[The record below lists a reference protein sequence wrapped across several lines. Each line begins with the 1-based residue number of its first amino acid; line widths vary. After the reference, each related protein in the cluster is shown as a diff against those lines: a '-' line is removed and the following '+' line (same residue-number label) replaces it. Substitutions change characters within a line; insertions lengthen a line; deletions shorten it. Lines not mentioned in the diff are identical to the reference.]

1 MAAFWERG
9 VTRPLRD
16 SRVSGCDKAT
26 LSAQVSAL
34 IVISK
39 PTFFIKPLHALL
51 LVLVAW
57 AAIYLPGLGKRELQG
72 EEARRVL
79 PGRTMLQTG
88 DWVVPRSAGE
98 VYNRKPPGINWA
110 TAIAM
115 VVTGRMDEKSVRM
128 PSALAML
135 ALAMVTLVVMRGFL
149 GMEGALLAALI
160 MLTNLG
166 FIERGRLAE
175 IDGLYCAL
183 FGMAA
188 LSWLSLW
195 WQERPMAAW
204 LLSGWLLG
212 LAFLVK
218 GPPHVWFFYAMVIGV
233 LRQEKRLRELL
244 TWRHGLGLVIFV
256 LTWSWWAYLNAGTNP
271 DKDSSSVWIDQ
282 IASRL
287 GLSDFH
293 LVSWL
298 LLIPKSLGAFL
309 PWALLLPLGIRIL
322 QARNQAS
329 DEQSRHT
336 RILIGVGQGLLV
348 GFLFIAL
355 LPSSRPRFLLPLN
368 AVAAVFLVGCLR
380 LLAED
385 SLRQIQQ
392 KWTRGMTL
400 LAILGTVGLAAT
412 PIIAITGKNPESA
425 MPLITVVTMCIAASV
440 ISIILIGWRTEWVRS
455 LTGTLPML
463 GVSTAV
469 AAMVTLLTYS
479 QLLTAGIVP
488 ERLKPFAAEVRK
500 ITGVDSDILLF
511 RVPERMWP
519 FYLGFGCREIAEP
532 KELPEKVSWVMTPAD
547 KRDKNFVH
555 LLREYG
561 EPLSEQRIR
570 EPLTDD
576 AGGKGIE
583 LVLWQFR

>member
-1 MAAFWERG
+1 M
-9 VTRPLRD
+9 
-16 SRVSGCDKAT
+16 K
-26 LSAQVSAL
+26 AL
-34 IVISK
+34 IVIPNLPFS
-39 PTFFIKPLHALL
+39 IKPLHAIL

-72 EEARRVL
+72 EEARRIL

-88 DWVVPRSAGE
+88 DWVLPRSAGE

-115 VVTGRMDEKSVRM
+115 VFTGRMDEKSVRM

-135 ALAMVTLVVMRGFL
+135 TLAMVSLVMMRGFL

-188 LSWLSLW
+188 LSWLGLW
-195 WQERPMAAW
+195 WKERPLAAW

-233 LRQEKRLRELL
+233 LRQEKKLSELL
-244 TWRHGLGLVIFV
+244 TWRHGLGLLVFV
-256 LTWSWWAYLNAGTNP
+256 LSWSWWAYLNAGTNP
-271 DKDSSSVWIDQ
+271 EKDSSSVWIDQ
-282 IASRL
+282 ISSRL

-293 LVSWL
+293 FVSWL
-298 LLIPKSLGAFL
+298 LLIPKCLGAFL

-322 QARNQAS
+322 KAKSEVREES
-329 DEQSRHT
+329 SRHT
-336 RILIGVGQGLLV
+336 KILVGMGQGLLV

-355 LPSSRPRFLLPLN
+355 LPSSRPRFLLPMN
-368 AVAAVFLVGCLR
+368 AVAAVFLVGCLKMLTQES
-380 LLAED
+380 LLQFQ
-385 SLRQIQQ
+385 R
-392 KWTRGMTL
+392 KWTRGMTA
-400 LAILGTVGLAAT
+400 LAILGTIGLAVT
-412 PIIAITGKNPESA
+412 PIIAITGKNPETA
-425 MPLITVVTMCIAASV
+425 MPLITVVTMCIAVSV
-440 ISIILIGWRTEWVRS
+440 ISIILLGWRAEWVRS

-469 AAMVTLLTYS
+469 AAMVTLLAYS
-479 QLLTAGIVP
+479 QLITAGVVP
-488 ERLKPFAAEVRK
+488 ARLKPFAADIRK
-500 ITGVDSDILLF
+500 ITGEDSDILLF

-519 FYLGFGCREIAEP
+519 FYLGFGCREIADS
-532 KELPEKVSWVMTPAD
+532 KELPETVSWVMTPAD

-555 LLREYG
+555 LQKKYG
-561 EPLSEQRIR
+561 EPLSEQRLK

-583 LVLWQFR
+583 LVLWKFR

>member
-1 MAAFWERG
+1 M
-9 VTRPLRD
+9 
-16 SRVSGCDKAT
+16 K
-26 LSAQVSAL
+26 AL
-34 IVISK
+34 IVIPNLPFS
-39 PTFFIKPLHALL
+39 IKPLHAIL

-72 EEARRVL
+72 EEARRIL

-88 DWVVPRSAGE
+88 DWVLPRSAGE

-115 VVTGRMDEKSVRM
+115 VFTGRMDEKSVRM

-135 ALAMVTLVVMRGFL
+135 TLAMVSLVMMRGFL

-188 LSWLSLW
+188 LSWLGLW
-195 WQERPMAAW
+195 WKERPLAAW

-233 LRQEKRLRELL
+233 LRQEKKLSELL
-244 TWRHGLGLVIFV
+244 TWRHGLGLLVFV
-256 LTWSWWAYLNAGTNP
+256 LSWSWWAYLNAGTNP
-271 DKDSSSVWIDQ
+271 EKDSSSVWIDQ
-282 IASRL
+282 ISSRL

-293 LVSWL
+293 FVSWL

-322 QARNQAS
+322 KAKSEVREES
-329 DEQSRHT
+329 SRHT
-336 RILIGVGQGLLV
+336 KILVGMGQGLLV

-355 LPSSRPRFLLPLN
+355 LPSSRPRFLLPMN
-368 AVAAVFLVGCLR
+368 AVAAVFLVGCLKMLTQES
-380 LLAED
+380 LLQFQ
-385 SLRQIQQ
+385 R
-392 KWTRGMTL
+392 KWTRGMTA
-400 LAILGTVGLAAT
+400 LAILGTIGLAVT
-412 PIIAITGKNPESA
+412 PIIAITGKNPETA
-425 MPLITVVTMCIAASV
+425 MPLITVVTMCIAVSV
-440 ISIILIGWRTEWVRS
+440 ISIILLGWRAEWVRS

-469 AAMVTLLTYS
+469 AAMVTLLAYS
-479 QLLTAGIVP
+479 QLITAGVVP
-488 ERLKPFAAEVRK
+488 ARLKPFAADIRK
-500 ITGVDSDILLF
+500 ITGEDSDILLF

-519 FYLGFGCREIAEP
+519 FYLGFGCREIADS
-532 KELPEKVSWVMTPAD
+532 KELPETVSWVMTPAD

-555 LLREYG
+555 LQKKYG
-561 EPLSEQRIR
+561 EPLSEQRLK

-583 LVLWQFR
+583 LVLWKFR

>member
-1 MAAFWERG
+1 M
-9 VTRPLRD
+9 
-16 SRVSGCDKAT
+16 K
-26 LSAQVSAL
+26 AL
-34 IVISK
+34 IVIPNLPFS
-39 PTFFIKPLHALL
+39 IKPLHAIL

-72 EEARRVL
+72 EEARRIL

-88 DWVVPRSAGE
+88 DWVLPRSAGE

-115 VVTGRMDEKSVRM
+115 VFTGRMDEKSVRM

-135 ALAMVTLVVMRGFL
+135 TLAMVTLVMMRGFL

-188 LSWLSLW
+188 LSWLGLW
-195 WQERPMAAW
+195 WKERPLAAW

-233 LRQEKRLRELL
+233 LRQEKKLSELR
-244 TWRHGLGLVIFV
+244 TWRHGLGLLVFV

-271 DKDSSSVWIDQ
+271 EKDSSSVWIDQ
-282 IASRL
+282 ISSRL

-293 LVSWL
+293 FVSWL
-298 LLIPKSLGAFL
+298 LLIPKCLGAFL

-322 QARNQAS
+322 KAKSEVREES
-329 DEQSRHT
+329 SRHT
-336 RILIGVGQGLLV
+336 KILVGMGQGLLV

-355 LPSSRPRFLLPLN
+355 LPSSRPRFLLPMN
-368 AVAAVFLVGCLR
+368 AVAAVFLVGCLKMLTQES
-380 LLAED
+380 LLQFQ
-385 SLRQIQQ
+385 R
-392 KWTRGMTL
+392 KWTRGMTA
-400 LAILGTVGLAAT
+400 LAILGTIGLAVT
-412 PIIAITGKNPESA
+412 PIIAITGKNPETA
-425 MPLITVVTMCIAASV
+425 MPLITVVTMCIAVSV
-440 ISIILIGWRTEWVRS
+440 ISIILLGWRAEWVRS

-469 AAMVTLLTYS
+469 AAMVTLLAYS
-479 QLLTAGIVP
+479 QLITAGVVP
-488 ERLKPFAAEVRK
+488 ARLKPFAAEIRK
-500 ITGVDSDILLF
+500 ITGEDSEILLF

-519 FYLGFGCREIAEP
+519 FYLGFGCREIADS
-532 KELPEKVSWVMTPAD
+532 KELPETVSWVMTPAD

-555 LLREYG
+555 LQKKYG
-561 EPLSEQRIR
+561 EPLSEQRLK

>member
-1 MAAFWERG
+1 M
-9 VTRPLRD
+9 
-16 SRVSGCDKAT
+16 KAIT
-26 LSAQVSAL
+26 
-34 IVISK
+34 VI
-39 PTFFIKPLHALL
+39 PNVPFYIKPLHAIL

-72 EEARRVL
+72 EEARRIL

-88 DWVVPRSAGE
+88 DWVLPRSAGE

-115 VVTGRMDEKSVRM
+115 VFTGRMDEKSVRM

-135 ALAMVTLVVMRGFL
+135 TLAMVTLVMMRGFL

-188 LSWLSLW
+188 LSWLGLW
-195 WQERPMAAW
+195 WKERPLAAW

-233 LRQEKRLRELL
+233 LRQEKKLSELL
-244 TWRHGLGLVIFV
+244 TWRHGLGLLVFV

-271 DKDSSSVWIDQ
+271 EKDSSSVWIDQ
-282 IASRL
+282 ISSRL

-293 LVSWL
+293 FVSWL

-322 QARNQAS
+322 KAKSEVREES
-329 DEQSRHT
+329 RRHT
-336 RILIGVGQGLLV
+336 KILVGMGQGLLV

-368 AVAAVFLVGCLR
+368 AVAAVFLVGCLKM
-380 LLAED
+380 LTQE
-385 SLRQIQQ
+385 SLQQIQR
-392 KWTRGMTL
+392 KWTRGMTV
-400 LAILGTVGLAAT
+400 LAILGTIGLAAT
-412 PIIAITGKNPESA
+412 PIIAITGKNPETA
-425 MPLITVVTMCIAASV
+425 MPLITVVTMCIAVSV
-440 ISIILIGWRTEWVRS
+440 ISIILLGWRAEWVRS

-469 AAMVTLLTYS
+469 AAMVTLLAYS
-479 QLLTAGIVP
+479 QLITAGVVP
-488 ERLKPFAAEVRK
+488 ARLKPFAAEIRK
-500 ITGVDSDILLF
+500 IIGEDSDILLF

-519 FYLGFGCREIAEP
+519 FYLGFGCREIADS

-555 LLREYG
+555 LQKKYG
-561 EPLSEQRIR
+561 EPLSEQRLK

>member
-1 MAAFWERG
+1 M
-9 VTRPLRD
+9 
-16 SRVSGCDKAT
+16 K
-26 LSAQVSAL
+26 AL
-34 IVISK
+34 IVIPNLPFS
-39 PTFFIKPLHALL
+39 IKPLHAIL

-72 EEARRVL
+72 EEARRIL

-88 DWVVPRSAGE
+88 DWVLPRSAGE

-115 VVTGRMDEKSVRM
+115 VFTGRMDEKSVRM

-135 ALAMVTLVVMRGFL
+135 TLAMVTLVMMRGFL

-188 LSWLSLW
+188 LSWLGLW
-195 WQERPMAAW
+195 WKERPLAAW

-233 LRQEKRLRELL
+233 LRQEKKLSELL
-244 TWRHGLGLVIFV
+244 TWRHGLGLLVFV
-256 LTWSWWAYLNAGTNP
+256 LSWSWWAYLNAGTNP
-271 DKDSSSVWIDQ
+271 EKDSSSVWIDQ
-282 IASRL
+282 ISSRL

-293 LVSWL
+293 FVSWL

-322 QARNQAS
+322 KAKSEVREES
-329 DEQSRHT
+329 SRHT
-336 RILIGVGQGLLV
+336 KILVGMGQGLLV

-355 LPSSRPRFLLPLN
+355 LPSSRPRFLLPMN
-368 AVAAVFLVGCLR
+368 AVAAVFLVGCLKMLTQES
-380 LLAED
+380 LLQFQ
-385 SLRQIQQ
+385 R
-392 KWTRGMTL
+392 KWTRGMTA
-400 LAILGTVGLAAT
+400 LAILGTIGLAVT
-412 PIIAITGKNPESA
+412 PIIAITGKNPETA
-425 MPLITVVTMCIAASV
+425 MPLITVVTMCIAVSV
-440 ISIILIGWRTEWVRS
+440 ISIILLGWRAEWVRS

-469 AAMVTLLTYS
+469 AAMVTLLAYS
-479 QLLTAGIVP
+479 QLITAGVVP
-488 ERLKPFAAEVRK
+488 ARLKPFAADIRK
-500 ITGVDSDILLF
+500 ITGEDSDILLF

-519 FYLGFGCREIAEP
+519 FYLGFGCREIADS
-532 KELPEKVSWVMTPAD
+532 KELPETVSWVMTPAD

-555 LLREYG
+555 LQKKYG
-561 EPLSEQRIR
+561 EPLSEQRLK

-583 LVLWQFR
+583 LVLWKFR